1 MKSIRLDGQ
10 SLTRNQVLAVA
21 YGATVE
27 LDPRQLEA
35 VQRAADFLDDKVT
48 HGEPIYG
55 VSTGFGSNAD
65 KLLGAHRSRPGEA
78 EHGHQHERLLDELQ
92 RNLIVTHAVC
102 VGEPFAPEVVRAMMV
117 IRINTLMRGHSG
129 IRVQTL
135 QAQVAMLNAGVVPVV
150 PQLGSVGASG
160 DLAPLSHLAI
170 VLLGGGEAFY
180 HGERLPGA

>member
-1 MKSIRLDGQ
+1 MACGF
-10 SLTRNQVLAVA
+10 A
-21 YGATVE
+21 
-27 LDPRQLEA
+27 
-35 VQRAADFLDDKVT
+35 RARWKAR
-48 HGEPIYG
+48 
-55 VSTGFGSNAD
+55 
-65 KLLGAHRSRPGEA
+65 RSVPSAARAGTNDES
-78 EHGHQHERLLDELQ
+78 LLDELQ

-129 IRVQTL
+129 IRVATL
-135 QAQVAMLNAGVVPVV
+135 QAQAAMLNAGVVPVV

-180 HGERLPGA
+180 HGEHYKPILAMRLKAGKSKAILVDGHNG